1 MCEFKV
7 YDIDDQSKIIAEDIV
22 KATTRNGSLTMRKVL
37 GESTTLDNGAIIEVD
52 VSKERMIVSNFPLLG
67 SMFKLVELISD
78 HKKNPSAS
86 TYEKILSQ
94 WTHIKSEGDLA
105 LKSLK
110 KK

>member
-1 MCEFKV
+1 M
-7 YDIDDQSKIIAEDIV
+7 DDQSRMIAEDIV

-37 GESTTLDNGAIIEVD
+37 GESTTLENGAILEVD
-52 VSKERMIVSNFPLLG
+52 VSKEQMTVSKAPLLG

-86 TYEKILSQ
+86 TYDRMMSH
-94 WTHIKSEGDLA
+94 WTHMKSEGDLA

-110 KK
+110 NK